1 MRNSQC
7 QHLCCVFRIYYFL
20 FSQICY
26 SDVRRAYAWADR
38 NGRDILEEF
47 DHPEIEHIDI
57 SGAGEVYLEADLPM
71 EQKPNQEQQQ
81 LAELAQQK
89 NKIERALARLDDAYF
104 FADGQGLG
112 KNEYIVKR
120 SEMRSKLDNIDKEI
134 KKVHKVPVK
143 PIVDTEMLSRFL
155 IINSLYTSESL
166 VNTYPMLEPQDLHE
180 LFHSVIKE
188 VKVKNKRVDQIIFYS
203 KTGEITHKLYYR

>member
-1 MRNSQC
+1 
-7 QHLCCVFRIYYFL
+7 
-20 FSQICY
+20 
-26 SDVRRAYAWADR
+26 
-38 NGRDILEEF
+38 
-47 DHPEIEHIDI
+47 
-57 SGAGEVYLEADLPM
+57 
-71 EQKPNQEQQQ
+71 
-81 LAELAQQK
+81 
-89 NKIERALARLDDAYF
+89 
-104 FADGQGLG
+104 
-112 KNEYIVKR
+112 
-120 SEMRSKLDNIDKEI
+120 MRSKLDNIDKEI

-188 VKVKNKRVDQIIFYS
+188 VKVKNKRIDQIIFYS